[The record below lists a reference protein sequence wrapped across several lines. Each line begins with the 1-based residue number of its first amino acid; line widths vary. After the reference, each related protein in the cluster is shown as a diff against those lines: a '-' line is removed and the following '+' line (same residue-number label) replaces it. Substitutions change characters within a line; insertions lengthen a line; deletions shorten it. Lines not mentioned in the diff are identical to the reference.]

1 MARLGDVIMSEPLS
15 KLKPPDTTT
24 QTQTDASVKHQYPV
38 AGEGE
43 KREWVIVDY
52 DAKTMPGSE
61 VFLPG
66 LWKRMHDDGTFAMF
80 FHEGP
85 EMNFVQFGAF
95 LTHSDERVQLIIGH
109 DEEGNAKEHAGILVL
124 RNIFISDQVK
134 RAVGNFLFFREYW
147 DRHDTQQLGQA
158 VLDHW
163 FGTMGFDVIAGV
175 TPRTNR
181 AAIAFIKRLGFQL
194 IGDVPNF
201 TLYDGKPSA
210 SATSFMTKAMWQ
222 AHKGSK

>member
-1 MARLGDVIMSEPLS
+1 MTEPLS
-15 KLKPPDTTT
+15 KLKPPPALDTSAS
-24 QTQTDASVKHQYPV
+24 QMDAPVTYPT
-38 AGEGE
+38 AAAGE
-43 KREWVIVDY
+43 KREWVIINY

-61 VFLPG
+61 IFLPG

-95 LTHSDERVQLIIGH
+95 LTHSDELVQLIVGH
-109 DEEGNAKEHAGILVL
+109 DAEGNAKEHAGILVL

-163 FGTMGFDVIAGV
+163 FGTMSFDVIAGV

-181 AAIAFIKRLGFQL
+181 AAISFIKRLGFQM

-201 TLYDGKPSA
+201 TVYDGKPSA

-222 AHKGSK
+222 ARKGGK